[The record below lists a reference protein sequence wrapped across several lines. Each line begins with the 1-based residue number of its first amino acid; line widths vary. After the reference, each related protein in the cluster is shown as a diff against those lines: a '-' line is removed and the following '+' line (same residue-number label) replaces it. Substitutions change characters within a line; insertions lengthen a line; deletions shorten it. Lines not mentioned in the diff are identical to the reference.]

1 MDETKVM
8 WEGGLSKEKKF
19 PEGKPKRSDTVRIP
33 AEMLRAIE
41 EFLKTDMAKS
51 RGFRYKSDVV
61 TAAVRD
67 LLDKYGVK
75 PKLVTHEK

>member
-1 MDETKVM
+1 MDR
-8 WEGGLSKEKKF
+8 KKK
-19 PEGKPKRSDTVRIP
+19 GKSLPKKRSSNTVRIP

-41 EFLKTDMAKS
+41 EFLKTDIAKS
-51 RGFRYKSDVV
+51 RGFRFKSDVV

-75 PKLVTHEK
+75 PKIMAHEKR